1 MVLFCK
7 QFNDIFKKYGILQWE
22 IFQLSRTD
30 NMEGFTNISQTITAN
45 PDEEEVWVELLS
57 HRDNKRKD
65 EVMEK
70 MKGDKNCE
78 QGYRQFL
85 ELITPGS
92 KVIYGD
98 FHRLND
104 LGFCVSNRNIGD
116 VKLKSYMIIIYQY
129 WIHKSF
135 KLLDLDSYRNGITI
149 K

>member
-1 MVLFCK
+1 VNKTNSTIDLENGSYLAAFLYRVPKKNHDAMMLFCK

-30 NMEGFTNISQTITAN
+30 NMDGFTNISQTISAN

-57 HRDNKRKD
+57 YRDKKHKD
-65 EVMEK
+65 EAMEK

-85 ELITPGS
+85 DLITPGS

-104 LGFCVSNRNIGD
+104 LGFV
-116 VKLKSYMIIIYQY
+116 
-129 WIHKSF
+129 
-135 KLLDLDSYRNGITI
+135 
-149 K
+149 